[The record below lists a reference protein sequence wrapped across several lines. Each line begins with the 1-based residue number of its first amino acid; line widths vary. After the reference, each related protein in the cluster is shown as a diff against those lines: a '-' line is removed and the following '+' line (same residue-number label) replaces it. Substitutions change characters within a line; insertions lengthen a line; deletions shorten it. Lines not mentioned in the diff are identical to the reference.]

1 MSSEYSHDDLP
12 CSKNFMTVPNIAN
25 PGETPS
31 PRYIGAVSQ
40 PAIIRV
46 IDAVR
51 PIVEQAG
58 LTLIGVERAQEGK
71 RLTLWVY
78 IDHPDGVT
86 SDHCGAV
93 SPEIS
98 AVLDVV
104 DPVSDAYDLRVSSP
118 GIDRPLMSDV
128 DFQQH
133 IGRTAKIRLMSPL
146 RGRRKFQGEILK
158 MDEDL
163 EVRCADGDHEI
174 PLTLIQRAR
183 LYYTDDDLKALL
195 RAHEGR

>member
-1 MSSEYSHDDLP
+1 
-12 CSKNFMTVPNIAN
+12 MTVSNITK
-25 PGETPS
+25 PEESPS
-31 PRYIGAVSQ
+31 PNFIGAVAQ

-58 LTLIGVERAQEGK
+58 LILIGVERAQEGK
-71 RLTLWVY
+71 RHTLWIY

-98 AVLDVV
+98 AALDVV

-118 GIDRPLMSDV
+118 GIDRPLMSDD
-128 DFQQH
+128 DFRQH
-133 IGRTAKIRLMSPL
+133 VGRTTKIRLMSPL

-163 EVRCADGDHEI
+163 HVRCADGDHEI
-174 PLTLIQRAR
+174 PLALIQRAR
-183 LYYTDDDLKALL
+183 LYYTDEDLKALL